1 LTASVQIR
9 FEVQELISR
18 YADAINH
25 NDWQAYRDC
34 WVEDGVF
41 VQVDS
46 LQDTPGNLEQ
56 PLTDRPANLR
66 VEGADN
72 ITELVTG
79 YGKFAWA
86 FQIPT
91 AVLPTLE
98 SADTARIRHVLQIHT
113 SDMYTIGFCYDKAV
127 LEADGVWRLSH
138 REYRPSYFERPSHA
152 GVVTRHLPDE
162 DYLKRPLN

>member
-1 LTASVQIR
+1 LTTQERVR
-9 FEVQELISR
+9 FEIQELISR

-34 WVEDGVF
+34 WVEDGIF
-41 VQVDS
+41 VQIDS
-46 LQDTPGNLEQ
+46 LQDTPGDLAQ

-66 VEGADN
+66 VVGADD

-91 AVLPTLE
+91 AVIATVE
-98 SADTARIRHVLQIHT
+98 SSDTARIRHVLQIHT

-127 LEADGVWRLSH
+127 LEGDGVWRLSH

-152 GVVTRHLPDE
+152 GVVTRQLPDT
-162 DYLKRPLN
+162 DYRLRPFE